1 MLCHLWNWCHKSQK
15 LARECMGVNG
25 QPLQLHAVYEKP
37 YLIQVTWESVSGT
50 ASHTRWIWTC
60 NEIEGPYDK
69 IIITIVP
76 SYTGKKIT
84 CLLPSVLL
92 LVLHTCNNVNGNK
105 RVLWWYVYDTMETR
119 YSERSQQECTG
130 AHQMHTVYRYCGWLG
145 ITCSV
150 SCATQADQ
158 QRHKCK
164 WITAR

>member
-1 MLCHLWNWCHKSQK
+1 MMSQK
-15 LARECMGVNG
+15 SEFSTSNSRECMGVNG

-76 SYTGKKIT
+76 SYTGKK
-84 CLLPSVLL
+84 S
-92 LVLHTCNNVNGNK
+92 LVCCRLYCYSCCTLVTMSTATNEYYSDT
-105 RVLWWYVYDTMETR
+105 YVYDTMETR